1 MRDCL
6 AEEITQALGPAN
18 DLYRLPDSIWN
29 DDNFHGMA
37 TPFDMLILR
46 ALYQP
51 ELQSGMTRPEV
62 AAALPGVLDRVNPEG
77 RGLPAAAAPA
87 GVEGLGQRD
96 RGGAV
101 ARRAALEAA
110 RRRRRSPPRSP
121 PRCARS
127 TTGSGCR
134 C

>member
-37 TPFDMLILR
+37 TAFDMLILR

-51 ELQSGMTRPEV
+51 ELESGMTP
-62 AAALPGVLDRVNPEG
+62 PG
-77 RGLPAAAAPA
+77 
-87 GVEGLGQRD
+87 
-96 RGGAV
+96 GGGG
-101 ARRAALEAA
+101 AA
-110 RRRRRSPPRSP
+110 RRPRPGEPARAATARRSRASRS
-121 PRCARS
+121 
-127 TTGSGCR
+127 
-134 C
+134 